1 VKILTEPKNAITKQ
15 FKKLFEMEG
24 VELEVRPDALMAI
37 AKRALKRKTGARG
50 LRTIMESV
58 LLDTMYDLPSLEN
71 VSKVVVDESVI
82 NHATEPYLIYSGGTP
97 QPSTKAASGD

>member
-1 VKILTEPKNAITKQ
+1 
-15 FKKLFEMEG
+15 MEG

-82 NHATEPYLIYSGGTP
+82 NHATEPYLIYSSTP
-97 QPSTKAASGD
+97 APAAAPKAASGD